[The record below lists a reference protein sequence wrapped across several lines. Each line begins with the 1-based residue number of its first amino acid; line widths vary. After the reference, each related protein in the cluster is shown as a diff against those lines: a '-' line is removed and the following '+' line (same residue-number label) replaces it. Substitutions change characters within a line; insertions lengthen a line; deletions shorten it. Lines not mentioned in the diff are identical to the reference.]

1 MIKKFYQEIFC
12 NNIYI
17 NFIYDIYIFIYLN
30 VIIILKKKK
39 KKKKESM
46 IVYC

>member
-17 NFIYDIYIFIYLN
+17 NFIYDIYIYIYESAN
-30 VIIILKKKK
+30 NIKKKK
-39 KKKKESM
+39 KKKKK
-46 IVYC
+46 V